1 VLIEFYAEMKG
12 RLFGTNDAA
21 LLYRKLKEIREEGD
35 VLCDLET
42 FIGIS
47 DDKRFCTIGEYKF
60 AHLLNRYKD
69 EIVSKV
75 KAIKF
80 LISLLPEQNRGEFNF
95 RQRWLR
101 DSTGQNSTISDLIQE
116 QASYLK
122 RKYDAFRK
130 DFQSSLQSSLS
141 VFYRLSLEAAN
152 NTEDITKIESTIDG
166 LLTFPKGNG
175 DSLIA
180 QMKGTILEH
189 DKANTI
195 LNEKNIFN
203 PFITELRLES
213 LLMEYDVFLNDL
225 KSEIKKY
232 YEREAIEIT
241 GKKLILKGYFSSI
254 SSIMNIIKK
263 DKVITNLERVQVF
276 TTNSFTFDMNFVIDK
291 SKYATNAPHLIVV
304 APKVFVTKQ
313 VIVDLSCRRI
323 PEKLAKAADGIPGS
337 EHGQDGKA
345 GNPGYNGGSFMVYA
359 DYLVGRS
366 FLSVISG
373 EGEGGAGQDGG

>member
-1 VLIEFYAEMKG
+1 MI
-12 RLFGTNDAA
+12 GTSDAA
-21 LLYRKLKEIREEGD
+21 LLYRQLKEIRVEGD

-80 LISLLPEQNRGEFNF
+80 LISLLPELNRGEFNF

-101 DSTGQNSTISDLIQE
+101 DGTGQNSTISNLIGE
-116 QASYLK
+116 LASYLK
-122 RKYDAFRK
+122 KGYDAFK
-130 DFQSSLQSSLS
+130 KEFQNTLLPSLIA
-141 VFYRLSLEAAN
+141 FYRRAIEAAN
-152 NTEDITKIESTIDG
+152 NHKDIQKIEGKIDV
-166 LLTFPKGNG
+166 LLKSLNGNG

-195 LNEKNIFN
+195 LKEKNIFN

-213 LLMEYDVFLNDL
+213 LLMGYDVFLNNL

-232 YEREAIEIT
+232 YEREAIEII

-254 SSIMNIIKK
+254 SSIMKIIEKAK
-263 DKVITNLERVQVF
+263 DITDLERIQVF
-276 TTNSFTFDMNFVIDK
+276 TTNSFTFDINFVIDK

-304 APKVFVTKQ
+304 APKVFVPKQ
-313 VIVDLSCRRI
+313 VKVDLTSRQI
-323 PEKLAKAADGIPGS
+323 PEEVEGKAANGVEEHVDGKN
-337 EHGQDGKA
+337 GKA
-345 GNPGYNGGSFMVYA
+345 GLPGYNGGNFVVYA
-359 DYLVGRS
+359 DYLEGRS
-366 FLSVISG
+366 YLSVISG
-373 EGEGGAGQDGG
+373 GGDGGAGQNGKCNFF